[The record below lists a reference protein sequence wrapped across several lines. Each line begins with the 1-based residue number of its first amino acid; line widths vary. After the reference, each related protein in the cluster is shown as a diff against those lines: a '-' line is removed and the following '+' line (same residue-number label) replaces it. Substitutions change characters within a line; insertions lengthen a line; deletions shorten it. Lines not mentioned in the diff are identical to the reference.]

1 MPIVDLNYRKNQT
14 TALTSTEVDRN
25 FELVQDFTNG
35 LETLYNTAFNQDGTF
50 KVPVTATNIQSDSHF
65 YAEDTSSN
73 DDYAITLS
81 PAITAYKDGMVV
93 AFKAKTANT
102 GAASL
107 NVNSVGAKSIFKR
120 KDIPLEDGD
129 IIAGQIVEARYNSTT
144 EGFEV
149 TTPLSNQLGL
159 KTGTKG
165 QKIRVDDE
173 GKIEFYTPTLASAEF
188 SSHATPY
195 WAGIKGQDLFGTD
208 KEADSSLGT
217 TTGTETQFSGDS
229 NGGSNITGV
238 ELLFPDHAPGYPANN
253 KANRYYETTFDD
265 DKSATAGGV
274 PIAETSGL
282 MLLIQ
287 HYGFDSIFGSVNI
300 FSPTIAAGG
309 KYIPIYAHETGDWTT
324 TGKGVHSAIVVCPRF
339 DAHTYKFKIITSNA
353 GDHYTAF
360 KILGHY

>member
-14 TALTSTEVDRN
+14 AALTSTQVDRN

-50 KVPVTATNIQSDSHF
+50 KVPITATNIQSDSHF

-93 AFKAKTANT
+93 AFKAKTTNT

-129 IIAGQIVEARYNSTT
+129 IVAGQIVEARYNSTT
-144 EGFEV
+144 DGFEV

-188 SSHATPY
+188 FSHPSPY
-195 WAGIKGQDLFGTD
+195 WAGIKGQVLYGTD
-208 KEADSSLGT
+208 KDANSALSP
-217 TTGTETQFSGDS
+217 TTGIETQFSGD
-229 NGGSNITGV
+229 SNITGV
-238 ELLFPDHAPGYPANN
+238 ELLFPDSGYPANSTAN
-253 KANRYYETTFDD
+253 KYYEATFDD
-265 DKSATAGGV
+265 AKSETAGGV

-287 HYGFDSIFGSVNI
+287 HYGYDLMFGSVNI
-300 FSPTIAAGG
+300 FMPNATAGS
-309 KYIPIYAHETGDWTT
+309 YIPIFAHETGGWTT

-339 DAHTYKFKIITSNA
+339 DSHTYKFKIITSNNA
-353 GDHYTAF
+353 GEHYTAF

>member
-14 TALTSTEVDRN
+14 AALTSTQVDRN

-93 AFKAKTANT
+93 AFKAKTTNT

-129 IIAGQIVEARYNSTT
+129 IVAGQIVEARYNSTT
-144 EGFEV
+144 DGFEV

-165 QKIRVDDE
+165 QKIRVDNE
-173 GKIEFYTPTLASAEF
+173 GKIEFYTPTIAAAEF
-188 SSHATPY
+188 TGHVAPY
-195 WAGIKGQDLFGTD
+195 WGAIQGGNLYGTD
-208 KEADSSLGT
+208 KEDTNVSTNLQS
-217 TTGTETQFSGDS
+217 
-229 NGGSNITGV
+229 GGSSVYDDIDVLKLHELSNQGGDYPIYVQENKNV
-238 ELLFPDHAPGYPANN
+238 EL
-253 KANRYYETTFDD
+253 KFDD
-265 DKSATAGGV
+265 DKLNTAGGGV
-274 PIAETSGL
+274 KIAETSGL
-282 MLLIQ
+282 NILVQGQGGDRFHGMLNIWNPNTLKYAPLYMFEVGNWENTGYQ
-287 HYGFDSIFGSVNI
+287 SVHTMI
-300 FSPTIAAGG
+300 T
-309 KYIPIYAHETGDWTT
+309 
-324 TGKGVHSAIVVCPRF
+324 CPRM
-339 DAHTYKFKIITSNA
+339 DSNEYKFKLICQNVSSASLSFI
-353 GDHYTAF
+353 GF
-360 KILGHY
+360 KIIGHY